1 MPASWASTWLASDLL
16 EGSVAPNG
24 PTSLMT
30 ETLRRRRLLEISFQ
44 ALTCSAAVWIAPL
57 RASALGGTLPSLQ
70 EPAPGFR
77 LDGVEPSP
85 GGTAKPVTL
94 GLDDCRGSW
103 LVLYFY
109 PRDFTSGCTLE
120 ARGFQRDL
128 PRFEAAGTRVIGI
141 SADDPEQHAE
151 FCGSEGLRYTLLSD
165 PGGLVSQRYGSWIPP
180 YSQRHTFLIDPQGV
194 LRASWVAVRPAGHSQ
209 EVLAELQR
217 LQASA

>member
-1 MPASWASTWLASDLL
+1 MLSSWASTWLASDLL

-70 EPAPGFR
+70 ESAPGFR
-77 LDGVEPSP
+77 LDGVEPDP
-85 GGTAKPVTL
+85 GGTARPVTL